1 MLQIFQFMS
10 GRFILK
16 NAYKWCLFNLDID
29 CHIFYGLLALK
40 IYFKRFC
47 VFYIWYEWLYWYSES
62 ILTESYDPIPWVTNH
77 RYPFL
82 SNNRLPRIT
91 TNMFSCICPCL
102 SFFWSRSTCFYQL
115 RRWVNSESTPS
126 SQRVIMS
133 QKVVRWAD
141 TREQRPAAFNPK
153 HSQLFLPERLREK
166 HGEEKVGVLG
176 SPKWLE
182 KGRSDQKVG
191 LVRGEKWCLLF

>member
-1 MLQIFQFMS
+1 MLINDAIY
-10 GRFILK
+10 ILS
-16 NAYKWCLFNLDID
+16 DI
-29 CHIFYGLLALK
+29 CFKKL
-40 IYFKRFC
+40 YFKRFS
-47 VFYIWYEWLYWYSES
+47 VFYMWHEQLYWYSES
-62 ILTESYDPIPWVTNH
+62 NLTESYDPILWVTNH

-82 SNNRLPRIT
+82 SINRLPRIT
-91 TNMFSCICPCL
+91 TNMFSSISHCL
-102 SFFWSRSTCFYQL
+102 SFFWSPSTCFYQL
-115 RRWVNSESTPS
+115 RRRMNSESTPS